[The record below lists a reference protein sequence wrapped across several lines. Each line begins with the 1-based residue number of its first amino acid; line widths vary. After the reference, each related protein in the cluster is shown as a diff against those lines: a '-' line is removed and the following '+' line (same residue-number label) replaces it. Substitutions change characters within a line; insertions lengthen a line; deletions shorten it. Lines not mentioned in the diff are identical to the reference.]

1 MRKSYA
7 KVLEEYCE
15 IAGEYEDDINALK
28 MMEIS
33 RLDRIAGALEGIND
47 SLEKISNSV
56 ELLEKLSDCVS
67 EREYG
72 GFFSVSGSI
81 TADIR

>member
-1 MRKSYA
+1 MRESYA
-7 KVLEEYCE
+7 NVLEEYCE
-15 IAGEYEDDINALK
+15 IAGDYEDGINALK

-33 RLDRIAGALEGIND
+33 RLNRIADALEGIND

-67 EREYG
+67 ENQYG
-72 GFFSVSGSI
+72 GFFSVSGNV
-81 TADIR
+81 TADVR

>member
-1 MRKSYA
+1 M
-7 KVLEEYCE
+7 
-15 IAGEYEDDINALK
+15 
-28 MMEIS
+28 
-33 RLDRIAGALEGIND
+33 DRIAGALEGIND

-81 TADIR
+81 TADVR

>member
-15 IAGEYEDDINALK
+15 IAGDYEDGINALK

-33 RLDRIAGALEGIND
+33 RLDRIADALEGINNP
-47 SLEKISNSV
+47 LK
-56 ELLEKLSDCVS
+56 K
-67 EREYG
+67 
-72 GFFSVSGSI
+72 
-81 TADIR
+81 